1 MGGLRGNTSKPRKA
15 KEPPAGKAKGAPPGK
30 PKGPPPGKAKGAPP
44 GKPKG
49 PPPGKPK
56 GAPPAGKPTP
66 ARGPAVE
73 PTAEYDYGKPTGF
86 VGAARGLWGAADSD
100 SDDGTPAFAPH
111 TSAPCDVHTVGMSAR
126 VRMCYR

>member
-1 MGGLRGNTSKPRKA
+1 MISSAVDWGSGGGMGLGALRGNKSKPRKA
-15 KEPPAGKAKGAPPGK
+15 KGA
-30 PKGPPPGKAKGAPP
+30 
-44 GKPKG
+44 
-49 PPPGKPK
+49 PPGKPK

-111 TSAPCDVHTVGMSAR
+111 TSAPCDVHTVGMSAH

>member
-1 MGGLRGNTSKPRKA
+1 MGGLRGNKSKPRR
-15 KEPPAGKAKGAPPGK
+15 AKGAPPAGK
-30 PKGPPPGKAKGAPP
+30 PKGPPPGKPKGPP
-44 GKPKG
+44 AGKPKG

-100 SDDGTPAFAPH
+100 SDGGTPAFARH